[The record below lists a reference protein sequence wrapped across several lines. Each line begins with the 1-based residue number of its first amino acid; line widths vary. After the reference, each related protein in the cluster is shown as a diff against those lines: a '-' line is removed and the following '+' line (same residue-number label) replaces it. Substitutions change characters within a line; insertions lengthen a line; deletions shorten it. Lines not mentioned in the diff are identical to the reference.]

1 MIEQTIKP
9 SDLVYYPTLS
19 NKAFE
24 CFKDVLNPE
33 LLQVRIHDHILSFD
47 SKGNIFLNAITPS
60 VYLATPENKK
70 KLEEFYGI
78 QLEDVQ
84 KTKEETFLNLLD
96 DLSQAIA
103 EETKQFVLI
112 KHSPRIKDKLFKMYL
127 NK

>member
-19 NKAFE
+19 NKALE

-33 LLQVRIHDHILSFD
+33 LLQVRVLDRILTFD
-47 SKGNIFLNAITPS
+47 SKGNTFSIAITPS

-70 KLEEFYGI
+70 KIEEFYGI

-84 KTKEETFLNLLD
+84 KTKEETFLSLLD
-96 DLSQAIA
+96 DLSQAVVK
-103 EETKQFVLI
+103 ETKQFTVL
-112 KHSPRIKDKLFKMYL
+112 KSSPRIKDKLFKMYL